1 MPENM
6 PLVSPL
12 LLLLRSR
19 KFLLAVIGIFLDT
32 VIALHPDLAPMREEL
47 LLGVTAIIGVL
58 IGGIAYEDGS
68 EKKAPTTV
76 TTGSAENVNVN
87 SPPTPADEH
96 DTRPMPPTFSPP
108 SRRN

>member
-1 MPENM
+1 MNENT
-6 PLVSPL
+6 PIVSPL

-19 KFLLAVIGIFLDT
+19 KFLLAVIGIVLDT

-47 LLGVTAIIGVL
+47 LIGVTTIVGVL

-76 TTGSAENVNVN
+76 TTGSAETVNVN
-87 SPPTPADEH
+87 QPPAD
-96 DTRPMPPTFSPP
+96 PPPNTFS
-108 SRRN
+108 RN